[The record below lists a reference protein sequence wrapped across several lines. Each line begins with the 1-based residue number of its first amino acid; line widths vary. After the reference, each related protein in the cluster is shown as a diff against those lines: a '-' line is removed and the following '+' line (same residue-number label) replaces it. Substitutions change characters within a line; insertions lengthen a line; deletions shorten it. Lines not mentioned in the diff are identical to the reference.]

1 MKAESFVF
9 AIAGMLFGV
18 IVGWV
23 LGSQQAVGTRATAPQ
38 TAPQSAAAPASSAPS
53 APVLDQARAQALKN
67 VADQN
72 PKDVQPRVELGN
84 LYFDSEHYPEAITWY
99 ESAFALDQ
107 KNPNVSTDLGVAYYY
122 TNQPDRA
129 IAQFEKSLAADPNH
143 TKTLLN
149 MGIVKAFGKQDLDGA
164 AKAWEQV
171 IALAPTGPE
180 GQAAKKALDGLRN
193 AHPPT
198 SRGGTGGQ

>member
-23 LGSQQAVGTRATAPQ
+23 LGSQQASGTRAPAPAAQ
-38 TAPQSAAAPASSAPS
+38 FSGAAPAGGTQS
-53 APVLDQARAQALKN
+53 APVLDQARAQALKS
-67 VADQN
+67 VAEQN
-72 PKDVQPRVELGN
+72 PKDAQPRIELGN
-84 LYFDSEHYPEAITWY
+84 MYFDSEHYPEAITWY
-99 ESAFALDQ
+99 EQAFALDP
-107 KNPNVSTDLGVAYYY
+107 KNPNVSTDLGVSYYY

-129 IAQFEKSLAADPNH
+129 IAQFEKSLAADPGH

-164 AKAWEQV
+164 MKAWEQV
-171 IALAPTGPE
+171 IALAPTSPE

-198 SRGGTGGQ
+198 GAGGSGGE